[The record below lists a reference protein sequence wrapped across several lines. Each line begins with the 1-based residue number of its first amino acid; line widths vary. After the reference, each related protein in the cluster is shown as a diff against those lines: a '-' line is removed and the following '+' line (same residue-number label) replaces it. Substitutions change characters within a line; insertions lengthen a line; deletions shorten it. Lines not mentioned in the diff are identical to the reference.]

1 MAQTIT
7 YKIIGSYP
15 PFGVELALNGAV
27 IDNQVHDMEG
37 IYSFTNL
44 SNIGEYSVTIYDTA
58 SGVKTG
64 TKNLTT
70 TLTPPPNFG
79 SGFSTDVDNIIETS
93 DNKYLSIGPFIYYN
107 GNAKNRIVRLN
118 TDGSVDNSFNIGSGF
133 NDAPKSLIETSNNK
147 YLIGGVFINYNG
159 NAKNRII
166 RLNTD
171 GSVDNSFN
179 IGSGFDFSLSSIIE
193 TSDNKYLI
201 GGQFTNYN
209 GNVKNRIIRLNTD
222 GSVDNSFNIGSG
234 FNTSVWK
241 LIETSDNKYLI
252 GGQFT
257 DYNGN
262 VKYRIVR
269 LNTDGSVDNSFNIGS
284 GFDGTVLSI
293 IETSDNK
300 YLIGGQFTDYNGNA
314 KNRIVRLNTDGSVD
328 NSFNIG
334 SGFDSFVWEL
344 IETSDNKY
352 LIGGQ
357 FTNYNGNAKNR
368 IIRLNTDGSVDN
380 SFNIGSGFND
390 APKSLIETSDNKYLI
405 SGQFTDYNGSDENR
419 IILLNTDGSIYNQ

>member
-133 NDAPKSLIETSNNK
+133 NDVEMQKIE
-147 YLIGGVFINYNG
+147 L
-159 NAKNRII
+159 
-166 RLNTD
+166 
-171 GSVDNSFN
+171 
-179 IGSGFDFSLSSIIE
+179 
-193 TSDNKYLI
+193 
-201 GGQFTNYN
+201 
-209 GNVKNRIIRLNTD
+209 
-222 GSVDNSFNIGSG
+222 
-234 FNTSVWK
+234 
-241 LIETSDNKYLI
+241 
-252 GGQFT
+252 
-257 DYNGN
+257 
-262 VKYRIVR
+262 
-269 LNTDGSVDNSFNIGS
+269 
-284 GFDGTVLSI
+284 
-293 IETSDNK
+293 
-300 YLIGGQFTDYNGNA
+300 
-314 KNRIVRLNTDGSVD
+314 
-328 NSFNIG
+328 
-334 SGFDSFVWEL
+334 
-344 IETSDNKY
+344 
-352 LIGGQ
+352 
-357 FTNYNGNAKNR
+357 
-368 IIRLNTDGSVDN
+368 
-380 SFNIGSGFND
+380 
-390 APKSLIETSDNKYLI
+390 
-405 SGQFTDYNGSDENR
+405 
-419 IILLNTDGSIYNQ
+419 